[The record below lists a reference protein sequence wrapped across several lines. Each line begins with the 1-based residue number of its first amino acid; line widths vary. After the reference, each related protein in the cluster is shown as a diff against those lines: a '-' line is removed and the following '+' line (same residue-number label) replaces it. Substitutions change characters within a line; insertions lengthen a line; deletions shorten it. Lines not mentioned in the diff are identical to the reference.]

1 MGPDVTCMCGV
12 SVQWGAY
19 GQSKLANLLH
29 AQELDHRCQ
38 EAKLDIRAH
47 SLHPGVIQVGP
58 TVISVFHAMCHAF
71 FVCKDCLSLF

>member
-1 MGPDVTCMCGV
+1 VV
-12 SVQWGAY
+12 RVVQWGAY

-47 SLHPGVIQVGP
+47 SLHPGVIQVGRH
-58 TVISVFHAMCHAF
+58 IDG
-71 FVCKDCLSLF
+71 VCKPGPSLLF